1 MEGYVDSSLPL
12 LPAVM
17 NRDGRLEVS
26 LTKAVALERDHGRGV
41 RIRGQIVGVVP
52 NHSGKIS
59 YRIRRKDVLIGT
71 HAHGFE
77 VVAVLPLTG
86 GLLELLIGHQKAWE
100 FVAHADANPVALGEV
115 ALVTGGEVSGGAG
128 VGEVLHDRRVQVPIG
143 VVAIGT
149 HGHAVPAPAV
159 LRLCGSAACVEAAAG
174 KVQLP
179 VQAGARVSR
188 TALSSTMPPIFLPYS
203 AGMPAVKTLIGG
215 ERLAIVIGFTGQFNP
230 ALEAASGRIG
240 DPEA

>member
-100 FVAHADANPVALGEV
+100 FVAHADANPVAIGE
-115 ALVTGGEVSGGAG
+115 
-128 VGEVLHDRRVQVPIG
+128 
-143 VVAIGT
+143 VAIGT

-174 KVQLP
+174 KVHLP